1 MGVEDDLPTAGVE
14 DDLLVLSSTAGVED
28 DLLVLSS
35 TAGVNDLELSTA
47 GVEDPP
53 SRFFVGLSSI
63 FNINLSRIVS
73 A

>member
-1 MGVEDDLPTAGVE
+1 MAGVE
-14 DDLLVLSSTAGVED
+14 DL
-28 DLLVLSS
+28 
-35 TAGVNDLELSTA
+35 LELSMA

-63 FNINLSRIVS
+63 LNINLSRIVS